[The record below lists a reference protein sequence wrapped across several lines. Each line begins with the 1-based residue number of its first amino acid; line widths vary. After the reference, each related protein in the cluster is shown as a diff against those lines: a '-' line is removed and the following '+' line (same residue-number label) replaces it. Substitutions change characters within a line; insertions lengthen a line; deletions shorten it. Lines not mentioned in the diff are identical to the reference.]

1 MENCVS
7 TTISRRDSGALAPA
21 AKYSSLD
28 RPRQTV
34 SLIVCTRNRAEK
46 LPQVLQALLNL
57 HLPPRVQAEFIVVD
71 NGSTDKTQQVLA
83 LAEKMFEGRLR
94 RVAAPTPG
102 LGHARNVGLAEAQG
116 AIVAFVDDDVIPR
129 QDWLETVCN
138 EFASDKN
145 LALLSGQVQPRN
157 PLDLPLA
164 IRTSTTRRHF
174 DSVADS
180 FSLLAGCHFA
190 VRHEFAERA
199 GGFDNTLGAGTPFPV
214 EDADFFIVTA
224 TSPRRTLVYTPSLFA
239 SPEIGRRLPA
249 APRAIVRG
257 YVFGRGAFYSK
268 HVLAKDKSVLQA
280 FYWELVS
287 LSKSLVRGT
296 SKYGWRSLGWLLGGF
311 GFHTLAAAWRSPN
324 KRATTIARPP
334 ANLAGAAKPS

>member
-7 TTISRRDSGALAPA
+7 TTISRRNSEALAPA
-21 AKYSSLD
+21 ANYSSLD

-145 LALLSGQVQPRN
+145 LALLSGQVQLRN

-214 EDADFFIVTA
+214 EDADFFYRVWR
-224 TSPRRTLVYTPSLFA
+224 SGGKLVYEPSLFA
-239 SPEIGRRLPA
+239 WHDHGRRSPA
-249 APRAIVRG
+249 DLRAIVRG
-257 YVFGRGAFYSK
+257 YIFGRGAFYSK

-311 GFHTLAAAWRSPN
+311 SFHTLAAAWRSPN
-324 KRATTIARPP
+324 KRATSIARPP
-334 ANLAGAAKPS
+334 ANLAGAPKPS

>member
-1 MENCVS
+1 MENCIS

-46 LPQVLQALLNL
+46 LSQALEALLTL
-57 HLPPRVQAEFIVVD
+57 HLPPQVQVEFIVVD

-102 LGHARNVGLAEAQG
+102 LGHARNVGLAESQG
-116 AIVAFVDDDVIPR
+116 SILAFVDDDVIPR
-129 QDWLETVCN
+129 QDWLETTCR
-138 EFASDKN
+138 EFAADKN
-145 LALLSGQVQPRN
+145 LALLSGQVLLRN

-164 IRTSTTRRHF
+164 IRTSTARRHF
-174 DSVADS
+174 DSVSDS

-190 VRHEFAERA
+190 VRREFAERA
-199 GGFDNTLGAGTPFPV
+199 GGFDDTLGAGTPFPV
-214 EDADFFIVTA
+214 EDADFFYRVWRA
-224 TSPRRTLVYTPSLFA
+224 GGKLVYEPSLFA
-239 SPEIGRRLPA
+239 WHDHGRRSPA
-249 APRAIVRG
+249 DLRAIVRG

-287 LSKSLVRGT
+287 LSKSLVRGS
-296 SKYGWRSLGWLLGGF
+296 SKYGWRSLAWLLGGF
-311 GFHTLAAAWRSPN
+311 GFHALAAAWRSPN
-324 KRATTIARPP
+324 KRATTIARSP